1 MLSSLEFSSSLSSQL
16 LRLAQI
22 RIEPGAFIV
31 DNPSSPEIFVALLSG
46 IAMAF
51 AFQLLL
57 TNLGVAILSSPGTPD
72 LDNDSDDDRK
82 INRPNDYSED
92 RPIKRIIYQT
102 EFDSQITSW
111 LDSNLRQSQQLTT

>member
-1 MLSSLEFSSSLSSQL
+1 MLSSLEYSSSLSSQL

-57 TNLGVAILSSPGTPD
+57 TNLGVAILSSPGTHD
-72 LDNDSDDDRK
+72 LDNDSDDDGDDEGLMSTMRGIETK
-82 INRPNDYSED
+82 VGIA
-92 RPIKRIIYQT
+92 T
-102 EFDSQITSW
+102 LITV
-111 LDSNLRQSQQLTT
+111 